1 MRHENSG
8 FEPPKLA
15 PPGAGIPLSHR
26 LLMTYVVRPLM
37 ADRSDWDKNA
47 RMFRHLT
54 EKIETELA
62 GMTDAQLSRRVLV
75 PSQIGLE
82 DSSRF
87 WSVAMALEH
96 LVIVGSKIEMLIGE
110 LAEERVP
117 PQAKVDTAA
126 VKPLGEML
134 AEQAVREFRA
144 WAHGAEKRVLAKSQ
158 ARKSKAFLVH
168 PWFGPFNSL
177 CWQWLLAQHHAIH
190 LKQIRKIKNG
200 LR

>member
-8 FEPPKLA
+8 SEPQLA
-15 PPGAGIPLSHR
+15 PPGAGIPAPHR
-26 LLMTYVVRPLM
+26 LFMTYVVRPFI
-37 ADRSDWDKNA
+37 AARSDWQENA
-47 RMFRHLT
+47 RLFRRWT
-54 EKIETELA
+54 EKIEAELL
-62 GMTDAQLSRRVLV
+62 GMSDRELTQRVLV
-75 PSQIGLE
+75 PPQIGLE

-126 VKPLGEML
+126 VKPLGEL
-134 AEQAVREFRA
+134 SAEQAVREFRA
-144 WAHGAEKRVLAKSQ
+144 WAHGAEKRVLETS
-158 ARKSKAFLVH
+158 RSRTSKAHLVH

-177 CWQWLLAQHHAIH
+177 SWQWLLAQHHGIH
-190 LKQIRKIKNG
+190 LKQIREIKKG
-200 LR
+200 L